1 MKKISISLALILTM
15 VMVLCG
21 CDNSN
26 KPTASPE
33 PTKKPM
39 SEELKK
45 LTQNTVDATITLS
58 SGDEIN
64 LELYPD
70 LAPDTVE
77 NFISLANEGF
87 YDGTIFHRVIPGF
100 VIQGGGYDEDLNSL
114 KADTII
120 GEFTSNGFVNE
131 LSHERGVIS
140 MARISSDPD
149 SATSQF
155 FIMLED
161 TPALDGDYAAFGKV
175 KDDMSL
181 SVIDDIAMV
190 RTGSVSSVGLEDVPV
205 SPVVI
210 RSITISSSDESIP
223 QTKSKKSS
231 DDEDEDIF
239 AIDDDEEDD
248 DDDDELTE
256 AEIEKIEDMFS
267 TDKSSKTTS

>member
-1 MKKISISLALILTM
+1 
-15 VMVLCG
+15 
-21 CDNSN
+21 
-26 KPTASPE
+26 
-33 PTKKPM
+33 M

-131 LSHERGVIS
+131 LPHERGVIS

-181 SVIDDIAMV
+181 AVIDDIAMV

-248 DDDDELTE
+248 DDDELTE